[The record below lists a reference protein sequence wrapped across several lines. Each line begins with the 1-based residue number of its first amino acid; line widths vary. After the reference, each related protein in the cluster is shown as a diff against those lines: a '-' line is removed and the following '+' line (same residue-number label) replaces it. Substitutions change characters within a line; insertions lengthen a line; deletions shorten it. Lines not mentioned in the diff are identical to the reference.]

1 MSKSTFAVGYDH
13 NGDKHIV
20 LGVTSIVPNRNGF
33 LMFTEDGENHEVE
46 ADGDEEV
53 FLTRMF
59 ITYDYGALIGNP
71 LSILLPFVGGWHDHR
86 SNR

>member
-1 MSKSTFAVGYDH
+1 MSKPTFAVGYDH

-20 LGVTSIVPNRNGF
+20 LGVTSIVPNRNGI

-46 ADGDEEV
+46 ADGEDV
-53 FLTRMF
+53 FLKEMF
-59 ITYDYGALIGNP
+59 ITYDYETLENNP
-71 LSILLPFVGGWHDHR
+71 LAILLPLVGGWHDHR

>member
-13 NGDKHIV
+13 NGNKHIV

-33 LMFTEDGENHEVE
+33 LMFTEDGENHEIE
-46 ADGDEEV
+46 AYGEEV
-53 FLTRMF
+53 CLKDMF
-59 ITYDYGALIGNP
+59 ITYDYETLESSP
-71 LSILLPFVGGWHDHR
+71 LSILLLLVGGWHDHR